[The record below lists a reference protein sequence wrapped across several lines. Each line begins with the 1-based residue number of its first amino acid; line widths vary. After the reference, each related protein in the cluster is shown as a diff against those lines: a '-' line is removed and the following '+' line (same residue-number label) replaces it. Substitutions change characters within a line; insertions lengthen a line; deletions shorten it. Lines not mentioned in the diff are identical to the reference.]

1 MSFFKQLWNNSGMAT
16 ISKSSEKLSD
26 DDPPPAKYKKQESR
40 KDAHREFPNTLQEFG
55 YHFNEEGRLCDI
67 KTGQPFDFKVS
78 EDHTYNQKRYEAIG
92 EIITNHIYELLETR
106 CGLKKLYVPI
116 DRQNTEPQTFIF
128 HSEDAYTNPDKLLLL
143 IHGSGV
149 VRAGQWAR
157 RLIMNDCLD
166 SGTQIPFIEEA
177 LKQGYGV
184 VVLNSNDNS
193 VVDETGKRLKIR
205 GSEDP
210 SVHVKYVWKHLVK
223 TAAARNIAIIAHSYG
238 GVCTIDLVKKYYD
251 EMKNRVFAIAFT
263 DSVHDLAYQSPSK
276 HSIEWLL
283 KVARNWIGSP
293 EPLDTP
299 ISYSRKVDIPL
310 VSAGDKRHE
319 MTSWSS
325 FKSVFNFL
333 SEQLASREGQTKPA
347 DTSKKSEL

>member
-1 MSFFKQLWNNSGMAT
+1 MAT
-16 ISKSSEKLSD
+16 ISKTSGSD
-26 DDPPPAKYKKQESR
+26 DSPPPAKYKKENDKELQQQ
-40 KDAHREFPNTLQEFG
+40 FPNTLQGFG
-55 YHFNEEGRLCDI
+55 YEFNHDGRLCDI
-67 KTGQPFDFKVS
+67 KTGQPFDFRVS
-78 EDHTYNQKRYEAIG
+78 EDQSFNQKRYEAIG

-128 HSEDAYTNPDKLLLL
+128 HSEDAFTNPDKLLLL

-177 LKQGYGV
+177 KKQGYGV
-184 VVLNSNDNS
+184 VVLNTNDNF
-193 VVDETGKRLKIR
+193 VIDEAGKRQKIR

-210 SVHVKYVWKHLVK
+210 SNHVKYVWKHLVK
-223 TAAARNIAIIAHSYG
+223 SSSAKNIAIIAHSYG
-238 GVCTIDLVKKYYD
+238 GVCTVDLVKKYFD
-251 EMKNRVFAIAFT
+251 EVKNRVFAIAFT
-263 DSVHDLAYQSPSK
+263 DSVHDLTYQSPSK
-276 HSIEWLL
+276 HAIEWLL
-283 KVARNWIGSP
+283 KVGRNWVGSA

-299 ISYSRKVDIPL
+299 ITYSRKVDIPL

-325 FKSVFNFL
+325 FISVFTFL
-333 SEQLASREGQTKPA
+333 SDQLANREKSSES
-347 DTSKKSEL
+347 SKKSEL